1 MTLGNLKKYLNGV
14 NVQCKLEMSIYGSKL
29 TGEERLISSIG
40 VEITVDVTKEIIK
53 VSFAETES
61 KGSKIED
68 VINLPSTLDNYK
80 IMSLGIDDNKLFE
93 LDKPICNH
101 LGVWVFKV

>member
-1 MTLGNLKKYLNGV
+1 MTLGALKKYLSGV
-14 NVQCKLEMSIYGSKL
+14 NVQCKLEMTIYGSML
-29 TGEERLISSIG
+29 TGKERLIPSRGI
-40 VEITVDVTKEIIK
+40 EITADVTKDIIK
-53 VSFAETES
+53 VSFAETDS

-68 VINLPSTLDNYK
+68 IINLPSTLDNYK